1 MTGLFIRKIGKYGH
15 ICHGADCHC
24 RRLTDNPAAGP
35 QRPLGD
41 AEEGKA
47 VDSHTGACLTE
58 LNLLPVI
65 GWTTRSP

>member
-1 MTGLFIRKIGKYGH
+1 M
-15 ICHGADCHC
+15 
-24 RRLTDNPAAGP
+24 DNPAAGP
-35 QRPLGD
+35 QRPLGG

-47 VDSHTGACLTE
+47 VDSHTGPCLTE